1 LAARGVRAA
10 GRAHAAPDNP
20 DQYTKRSAIMIKSP
34 ALIAAIVAIPSLAW
48 TGDDRM
54 VTRKSAHS
62 VTATLDRLSEV
73 LKTRGIGIAARV
85 DHAAAA
91 EKIGQ
96 TLKPTQLLIFGNPKL
111 GTPLMQSNRKIG
123 VELPMKVLAWEDDS
137 GQVWLAYV
145 KPQVLKSEYSVDGH
159 DDIFREMDQALERL
173 TEQAK
178 PN

>member
-1 LAARGVRAA
+1 MV
-10 GRAHAAPDNP
+10 
-20 DQYTKRSAIMIKSP
+20 KWP
-34 ALIAAIVAIPSLAW
+34 ALIAAVVAIPSLAW

-54 VTRKSAHS
+54 VVKKSSHS
-62 VTATLDRLSEV
+62 VAATLDRLSEV
-73 LKTRGIGIAARV
+73 LKTRGIGIMARV

-91 EKIGQ
+91 EKVGQ

-123 VELPMKVLAWEDDS
+123 VELPLKVLAWEDDS

-145 KPQVLKSEYSVDGH
+145 KPQVLKSEYSVEGH
-159 DDIFREMDQALERL
+159 DDVFSEMDQALERL
-173 TEQAK
+173 TDEAIK

>member
-1 LAARGVRAA
+1 MV
-10 GRAHAAPDNP
+10 
-20 DQYTKRSAIMIKSP
+20 KWP
-34 ALIAAIVAIPSLAW
+34 ALIAAVVAIPSLAW

-54 VTRKSAHS
+54 VVKKSSHS
-62 VTATLDRLSEV
+62 VAATLDRLSEV
-73 LKTRGIGIAARV
+73 LKTRGIGIMARV

-91 EKIGQ
+91 EKVGQ

-123 VELPMKVLAWEDDS
+123 VELPLKVLAWEDDS

-145 KPQVLKSEYSVDGH
+145 KQQVLKSEYSVEGH
-159 DDIFREMDQALERL
+159 DEVFREMDQALEKL
-173 TEQAK
+173 TDEAIK